1 MPSHAATSLSQAR
14 LICRDPASGR
24 HSASRQVR
32 AEGGEW
38 ARDRCSRGEAGEH
51 PGLPLAQRPGALK
64 ACRGRATQIL
74 RRAFVGPGHNVS
86 LLSTQPSCQ
95 CRFWNYS
102 KIERQRKLR
111 RNSEVPVQ
119 HRVWEAPV
127 PPAPGGLPFSSCP
140 GGSPCLDA
148 AAGVAL
154 CMSELLTSPNEDLHP

>member
-1 MPSHAATSLSQAR
+1 MPPHTTASLSQAR

-24 HSASRQVR
+24 HSASRRVR

-111 RNSEVPVQ
+111 RNSEAPVQ
-119 HRVWEAPV
+119 HRVWEVPV
-127 PPAPGGLPFSSCP
+127 PSAPGGPALFFMPWWQPLLGCRRRC
-140 GGSPCLDA
+140 GSVHVRA
-148 AAGVAL
+148 AHQ
-154 CMSELLTSPNEDLHP
+154 PK